1 MIPLDF
7 YLFWA
12 GAKLSYLRYLT
23 FKSLRHFHKE
33 SKITLYT
40 AREFDKS
47 VHSWSGEKQDFE
59 ENKDGKDYIEDL
71 PSINVEIKNIKCVG
85 NEKFCPI
92 LQADLARWLM
102 LRENGG
108 FYLDTD
114 QIILKSFDSLPLDR
128 EFIYCR
134 YNEVQCGD
142 YLPTGVLGLEKD
154 SQIANIAL
162 DEVVSSYRKNNYN
175 SSGPW
180 AMRKLITMINLD
192 RSFNAPYFYFYPLPT
207 SKDVGKIYNGQI
219 KIEDRSYAIHW
230 FGGSKTSQ
238 EFNNIYTEEYS
249 KTSKD
254 TISIFLKERG
264 IL

>member
-23 FKSLRHFHKE
+23 FKSLRHFHKD

-40 AREFDKS
+40 AKEFDKS
-47 VHSWSGEKQDFE
+47 VHNWSGEKQDFE

-71 PSINVEIKNIKCVG
+71 HQINVEVKSIKCVG

-154 SQIANIAL
+154 SPIANIAL
-162 DEVVSSYRKNNYN
+162 DEVVNSYRKNNYN
-175 SSGPW
+175 SSGPFM
-180 AMRKLITMINLD
+180 MRTLITKIDLKRSINVP
-192 RSFNAPYFYFYPLPT
+192 FQYFYPV
-207 SKDVGKIYNGQI
+207 SSSSNVDKIYNNRIRLDGN
-219 KIEDRSYAIHW
+219 EYALHW
-230 FGGSKTSQ
+230 YGGHPLSQ
-238 EFNNIYTEEYS
+238 DFNKLYTEEFAKKS
-249 KTSKD
+249 TD
-254 TISIFLKERG
+254 FISQFVRENNI
-264 IL
+264 